1 MELRPDKLTAK
12 IMKTL
17 IVNSYH
23 GDADK
28 KIEPFVKLVS
38 PHSEYQVEKDVNLH
52 KGYDLAGY
60 DALILSG
67 SPGLISL
74 KIYPIRFPE
83 FLKNLKIP
91 TLGICYGHQML
102 AFAFGAEI
110 KSAKRIEGYETVRIF
125 EFSDLFKGVSREI
138 VVVESHQEFVAPE
151 TLEKTGFS
159 LLAESE
165 SCQIEA
171 IRHLNLPLYGTQ
183 FHFERS
189 GEIGEKIMANFYN
202 NIVKKHVKRG

>member
-1 MELRPDKLTAK
+1 
-12 IMKTL
+12 MKTL

-23 GDADK
+23 ADADK
-28 KIEPFVKLVS
+28 KIESYVKLVNR
-38 PHSEYQVEKDVNLH
+38 HSEYTVEKDVNLH
-52 KGYDLAGY
+52 KAYDLTGY

-74 KIYPIRFPE
+74 GIYPKRFTE

-102 AFAFGAEI
+102 AFAFGGKIE
-110 KSAKRIEGYETVRIF
+110 SGKRIEGYETVKIF
-125 EFSDLFKGVSREI
+125 EFKDLFKNIPKEI
-138 VVVESHQEFVAPE
+138 IVTESHQEFITLE
-151 TLEKTGFS
+151 TLGKTGFM
-159 LLAESE
+159 LIAESD

-171 IRHLNLPLYGTQ
+171 IRHSDLPLYGTQ

-189 GEIGEKIMANFYN
+189 GEIGEKIIANFYN